1 MENKYYNIALGFK
14 KKLEETISIIFK
26 TYGNELLLRIEELNI
41 LQNKHNSIET
51 STAIGYLLEEFIISK
66 LEIFISASKNFEFD
80 VTRNKQ
86 STQNSSFDFTS
97 MYKNNYFL
105 INLKAEKNANNA
117 VAAINKLYNDYVKDN
132 IEKHFLI
139 LKINYL
145 IDFSKLETK
154 KLNKK
159 IIIKKIES
167 YFLEE
172 IDFSRGHTQ
181 DNRNWS
187 EKFNPNSG
195 RLIISTK
202 FISENKLPINKISY
216 KNTCIQLENIFES
229 NLKKEEN

>member
-1 MENKYYNIALGFK
+1 MENKYYNIALDFK

-80 VTRNKQ
+80 ITRNKQ

-145 IDFSKLETK
+145 IDFS
-154 KLNKK
+154 
-159 IIIKKIES
+159 
-167 YFLEE
+167 
-172 IDFSRGHTQ
+172 RGHTQ

-202 FISENKLPINKISY
+202 FISENILPVNKISY